1 VAKHDKVLARVLSGV
16 ADANVTFADLRL
28 LLGSLN
34 FEERIRGG
42 HHIFTR
48 NGVIEIVNIQP
59 KGSMAKAYQVKQV

>member
-28 LLGSLN
+28 LLGNLN

-48 NGVIEIVNIQP
+48 NGVIEIVNTQP
-59 KGSMAKAYQVKQV
+59 KGSMAKAY

>member
-1 VAKHDKVLARVLSGV
+1 MAKHDKVLARVLSGV

-28 LLGSLN
+28 LLGNLN

-48 NGVIEIVNIQP
+48 NGVIEIVNTQP
-59 KGSMAKAYQVKQV
+59 KGSMAKAY